1 MSTTLECRLLC
12 ASVTA
17 YGVQND
23 GTIANRPPYDQAVG
37 FTDNPT
43 GFAAGDDRIN
53 ACLVGTN
60 ADGVLLAFRGTLPPT
75 SADHRQ
81 TLLDWVSDLHAE
93 LIKVDGVPGR
103 VHEGF
108 WSALDSLWPQITP
121 EIKKRLN
128 QGGGKK
134 LYITGHS
141 KGGSMAHLAA
151 LRLAVVEGIN
161 ASVCTFAGAHPA
173 DEDFAAAYDNA
184 IAATRYEY
192 ADDIVPHLPPSP
204 AILPMFASIPSFS
217 SDPQVAGLFQR
228 ADLNYASVGTLKYI
242 NRDGAI
248 VGDSA
253 TLRFTRFESLA
264 KLIARLSFET
274 IVKDHASACGGGYMS
289 AVCPTDVCPAP

>member
-1 MSTTLECRLLC
+1 MSTMLECRLLC

-23 GTIANRPPYDQAVG
+23 GAIAKCQPYDQAVG
-37 FTDNPT
+37 FTDNPI
-43 GFAAGDDRIN
+43 GFAAGKDKIN

-81 TLLDWVSDLHAE
+81 TLLDWLSDLQAE
-93 LIKVDGVPGR
+93 LIEVDGLPGR

-108 WSALDSLWPQITP
+108 WSALESLWPQITP

-134 LYITGHS
+134 LFITGHS
-141 KGGSMAHLAA
+141 KGGGMAHLAA
-151 LRLAVVEGIN
+151 MRLAATEGIN
-161 ASVCTFAGAHPA
+161 ASVCTFAGPHPA
-173 DEDFAAAYDNA
+173 DEDFAAAYDKV

-204 AILPMFASIPSFS
+204 AFLHMFAAIPFFG
-217 SDPQVAGLFQR
+217 SDPDVAKIFQR
-228 ADLNYASVGTLKYI
+228 VDLDYAAVGTLRFI
-242 NRDGAI
+242 NWDGAI

-253 TLRFTRFESLA
+253 MLRFTRFESLA
-264 KLIARLSFET
+264 KLIVRLGFET

-289 AVCPTDVCPAP
+289 AVCPTDVCPS